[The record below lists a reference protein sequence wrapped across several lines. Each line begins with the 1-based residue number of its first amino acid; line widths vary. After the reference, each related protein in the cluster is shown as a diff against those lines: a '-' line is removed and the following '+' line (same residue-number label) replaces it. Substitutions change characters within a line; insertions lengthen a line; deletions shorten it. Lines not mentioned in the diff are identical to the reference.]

1 MTASEEELTSVL
13 LKLND
18 EGIDI
23 HIHVVCDR
31 AFRTCCNAVENAK
44 KICGEKWGIYVTLAH
59 CELIHPDDMK
69 RVAELGIF
77 IRLDC
82 SLVRRLFRRK
92 RHRIFGAPKMGNYV

>member
-44 KICGEKWGIYVTLAH
+44 KICGEKWGCLLYTSWIDAVLPPAAMGPIVALIGLELAGSAASNGGIISS
-59 CELIHPDDMK
+59 EGLSLIH
-69 RVAELGIF
+69 I
-77 IRLDC
+77 
-82 SLVRRLFRRK
+82 
-92 RHRIFGAPKMGNYV
+92 